1 MVNTRRKSHALQSD
15 ESGSQVAE
23 QSDSS
28 TTSTT
33 RRSTRRSVG
42 NVPSTPAEIP
52 TPTRRSRR
60 LSNSS
65 VESANNDTPRP
76 AARRSTRNKP
86 AGSDHDASDVEL
98 VVIKRRKLVEGV
110 DTLIP
115 ISEEK
120 TDEHANPA
128 KGKGNHILVELDAEK
143 EDEIS
148 QKPEIIDVQGN
159 EIQPKLSPA
168 KSVETQNVK
177 SPVKFET
184 ARSPVKTDILKSP
197 VKIGKSECTVKT
209 EDVGNLES
217 QVVNEKVTRDVQ
229 STEKRDEDV
238 QRAEDVDST
247 EKRVEDV
254 DSTEKRIED
263 LESIKEVIEAKEVDP
278 IMEKMDEVDKSI
290 GKCEITVPKI
300 IVDVS
305 KENLH
310 SNEEH
315 NQENFFTPVST
326 PTNLE
331 DTADAMKQAEKI
343 YCISNDNQQA
353 VKQTDETEVA
363 TAENH
368 MEQGQEENKSIKPS
382 PLEETNVIQT
392 DDSPVKSDV
401 EKPRTL
407 FGVPISNI
415 TVNKTLML
423 KKSGKRNPI
432 ERKIRPTKKKVE
444 PTKESLP
451 CGADIMRNIPRGKSK
466 SGREWKEP
474 KSNPRYLYQDKG
486 LKMPFEKITQLR
498 QERQRV
504 KELENRMKEEERA
517 RRAEITRRREI
528 NKKREE
534 ENARR
539 GEVVQVIRNTNKIKR
554 MKKKQL
560 KLIQKRD
567 TTKVV

>member
-86 AGSDHDASDVEL
+86 TGSDHDASDVEL

-128 KGKGNHILVELDAEK
+128 KGKGNHILVELDEEK

-168 KSVETQNVK
+168 KAEK
-177 SPVKFET
+177 
-184 ARSPVKTDILKSP
+184 RD
-197 VKIGKSECTVKT
+197 
-209 EDVGNLES
+209 EDV
-217 QVVNEKVTRDVQ
+217 QRA
-229 STEKRDEDV
+229 EKRDEDV

-300 IVDVS
+300 IVYVS

-310 SNEEH
+310 SNEEQ

-343 YCISNDNQQA
+343 DCITNDNQQA

-363 TAENH
+363 TTENH
-368 MEQGQEENKSIKPS
+368 MEQGQEENKSREPREPS